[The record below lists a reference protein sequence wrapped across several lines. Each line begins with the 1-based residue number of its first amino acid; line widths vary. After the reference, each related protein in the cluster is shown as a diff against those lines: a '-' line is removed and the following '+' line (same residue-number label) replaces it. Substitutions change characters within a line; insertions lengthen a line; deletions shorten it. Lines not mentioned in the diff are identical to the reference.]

1 MCLHI
6 FSFKWSFLFQMNSFL
21 IIFVSTNFS
30 FVKMILYCLNPNL
43 VLNLGATV
51 VLQSLITLIAN
62 FASIKVLLTCFLG
75 FSTSSY
81 LCLLW
86 LELYFLVISHKCLRS
101 NPSLICFHLTTIPHH
116 YYFYTISFNYF
127 SAYINHFY
135 IVYSTEVSGF
145 FISSFIP
152 LYSLKTLLFTMLL
165 LFLHN
170 WLVLFD
176 SCNYYT
182 NVYSSWRTH
191 NTYININ

>member
-30 FVKMILYCLNPNL
+30 FVKMTLYCLNPNL
-43 VLNLGATV
+43 VLNLWATV

-81 LCLLW
+81 LCLRW

-101 NPSLICFHLTTIPHH
+101 NPSLMF
-116 YYFYTISFNYF
+116 SFNHNTP
-127 SAYINHFY
+127 S
-135 IVYSTEVSGF
+135 
-145 FISSFIP
+145 
-152 LYSLKTLLFTMLL
+152 L
-165 LFLHN
+165 LFLYHFFQ
-170 WLVLFD
+170 LFF
-176 SCNYYT
+176 CLYQPFL
-182 NVYSSWRTH
+182 YSVFYRSFRIFYFFFH
-191 NTYININ
+191 SIIFS